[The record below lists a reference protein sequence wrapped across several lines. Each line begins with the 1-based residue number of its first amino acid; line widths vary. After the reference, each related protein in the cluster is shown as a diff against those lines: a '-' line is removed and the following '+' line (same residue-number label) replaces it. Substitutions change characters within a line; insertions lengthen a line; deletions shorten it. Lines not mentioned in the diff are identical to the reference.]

1 MRKLFLSKPN
11 INSAPVSQEL
21 FELVHPHITDRVINT
36 KSLSLTICGTIVTL
50 GVVVCALH
58 MRADPCTHPEQCQ
71 LRGAQVDQDLTHPL
85 QEHVLL
91 LHHTL
96 RVGQSANTDMY

>member
-11 INSAPVSQEL
+11 INSARVSQEL

-50 GVVVCALH
+50 GVVV
-58 MRADPCTHPEQCQ
+58 
-71 LRGAQVDQDLTHPL
+71 
-85 QEHVLL
+85 
-91 LHHTL
+91 
-96 RVGQSANTDMY
+96 